1 MDKHLREEIQDIL
14 SKFEIQVTFTKAT
27 DNVHRVM
34 MATLIPERLPETKG
48 GPSQSNDDRL
58 SVFNVDLQQWRS
70 FLYDRLES
78 IVWYVPYGFPMRG
91 FKMCTKFFENGA
103 EKTWKYEAPIDD

>member
-1 MDKHLREEIQDIL
+1 MEKQLRDEIYDIL
-14 SKFEIQVTFTKAT
+14 TKYEVQVTFAKKGGE
-27 DNVHRVM
+27 HRIM
-34 MATLIPERLPETKG
+34 MATLIPERLPETNG

-58 SVFNVDLQQWRS
+58 SVFNVDLQEWRS

-91 FKMCTKFFENGA
+91 FKMCTKFYENGK
-103 EKTWKYEAPIDD
+103 EKIWKYEDASEVS